1 MAALT
6 TASGDLEVIPEIFL
20 PYMIEK
26 TAEKS
31 DFVQSGVMTNM
42 SELVLPA
49 NGGDIVTMPFWQDL
63 AGRSQILDSGTDIS
77 VAKFTSEK
85 DAAVLQGRVLAYG
98 ATDLVAALAGSD
110 PIKALASLYGA
121 KWSRELQTIL
131 IYMLTGAMAVVTD
144 NVLDISALSGTAALF
159 DSSAFVDANQLL
171 GDSKEK
177 LVAMAVHS
185 ATEALMAKNDDIDYI
200 KDSEGK
206 LLYREY
212 QGKRVIVDDGM
223 PASAGVYTTYLFG
236 AGAIGFAEGT
246 PKVPLETPREAL
258 TNGGE
263 EYLISRRHFVM
274 HPRGIKWDPTSGVP
288 AKDTPSDAELAAS
301 ANWTQAYEQKNIRI
315 VQFKHRIA
323 AA

>member
-1 MAALT
+1 
-6 TASGDLEVIPEIFL
+6 V
-20 PYMIEK
+20 
-26 TAEKS
+26 
-31 DFVQSGVMTNM
+31 
-42 SELVLPA
+42 
-49 NGGDIVTMPFWQDL
+49 
-63 AGRSQILDSGTDIS
+63 
-77 VAKFTSEK
+77 
-85 DAAVLQGRVLAYG
+85 
-98 ATDLVAALAGSD
+98 
-110 PIKALASLYGA
+110 
-121 KWSRELQTIL
+121 
-131 IYMLTGAMAVVTD
+131 
-144 NVLDISALSGTAALF
+144 F

-185 ATEALMAKNDDIDYI
+185 ATESLMAKNDDIDYI
-200 KDSEGK
+200 KDSEGQ
-206 LLYREY
+206 LLYKEY

-223 PASAGVYTTYLFG
+223 PVSAGVYTTYLFG
-236 AGAIGFAEGT
+236 AGAIGFSEGS